1 MTILL
6 RGCNLYHRRIWS
18 KITVVFINVSVRW
31 FSRLRES
38 VLTRWLYVQI
48 FVLQKSKTCNPQIPV
63 ACTRGHYTHTVPFKS
78 KLTLDFRSSRE
89 SRIENRDSILDCCVS
104 IRDSRFLRDSSNRN
118 GLCLVSSNSL
128 STLDTRLLREST
140 SNNLCSSLTYWLLSL
155 NYYKHTLHLTYVTL
169 QIYVTYLH
177 LSIRTFNKI
186 QSFKTVSKGCQNF
199 SCSNVL

>member
-1 MTILL
+1 MYKFLS
-6 RGCNLYHRRIWS
+6 C
-18 KITVVFINVSVRW
+18 K
-31 FSRLRES
+31 
-38 VLTRWLYVQI
+38 
-48 FVLQKSKTCNPQIPV
+48 NPKRV
-63 ACTRGHYTHTVPFKS
+63 THKFLVCTRGHYSHTVPFKS
-78 KLTLDFRSSRE
+78 KLTLDSQSSRE
-89 SRIENRDSILDCCVS
+89 SRIENRVENRDSILDSCA
-104 IRDSRFLRDSSNRN
+104 DSSNRN

-128 STLDTRLLREST
+128 SILDTRLLREST